1 MKVGDHPFSNCK
13 SLTYAYVNVHGVT
26 MKQIFGDY
34 GNNYLDTLDLGYRT
48 VIEKTWCVVA
58 KDFGKSVSKAL
69 NE

>member
-1 MKVGDHPFSNCK
+1 MKIGDHPFSNCK
-13 SLTYAYVNVHGVT
+13 SLTKASVHVHGVT

-34 GNNYLDTLDLGYRT
+34 KDNYLDTLDLGFRT

-58 KDFGKSVSKAL
+58 KDFEKSVLKAL